1 MSKSPDND
9 ATNMIAQAFG
19 SDFVCVSSVA
29 NISGLPQK
37 SLTVHICGKST
48 TCVENGGKRCEKAVS
63 KWEKLHHFPAF
74 CPLKVEIAHLPDHLF
89 PPLPAFTRQGRRTAP
104 TSALC
109 LAEIVSRGSCGSRL
123 TLPLC
128 SLRSIVA
135 NLCSLR
141 FMVFSISVFNSCFI
155 RG

>member
-1 MSKSPDND
+1 MFNTDP
-9 ATNMIAQAFG
+9 
-19 SDFVCVSSVA
+19 
-29 NISGLPQK
+29 
-37 SLTVHICGKST
+37 
-48 TCVENGGKRCEKAVS
+48 
-63 KWEKLHHFPAF
+63 
-74 CPLKVEIAHLPDHLF
+74 KVKILHLF
-89 PPLPAFTRQGRRTAP
+89 PHLFPLNEYKAPHPSPLSPPLPAFTRQGRRTAP

-141 FMVFSISVFNSCFI
+141 FMVSSVSVFNSCFI